1 LPLHCTH
8 DAAGIMAS
16 TCFTETG
23 YDFRTPTAAVQI
35 VASMPHR
42 TRTLDESRSAE
53 EFPET
58 P

>member
-1 LPLHCTH
+1 
-8 DAAGIMAS
+8 MAS